1 MQRLQQDPIALQS
14 LQQGPHALQSRWLW
28 PWRPDARENF
38 VIGVVFDR
46 ILTENSFEIC
56 SAERVQALCRHS
68 LDDSAV
74 TGDTQ
79 IYFLEATRPP
89 APVA

>member
-1 MQRLQQDPIALQS
+1 MNACRAPV
-14 LQQGPHALQSRWLW
+14 HALQ
-28 PWRPDARENF
+28 N
-38 VIGVVFDR
+38 VFRGPADPPAVR
-46 ILTENSFEIC
+46 RGHAVLPEGLQGLEIR